1 MNANAPIS
9 FEATLK
15 ARYAAARGR
24 IFAAGIRAKANDK
37 EPSRPFSNDVPLWVE
52 HKVHFDAHVFA
63 FLAYKQKR
71 SSPLIA
77 FMIQR
82 ARHYGF
88 TFGELIAT
96 TKQRRVVYAKHM
108 VMLEAK
114 EEFPDVPLTR
124 IGEVMG
130 DLDHSTVCNG
140 IHLAEQYR
148 AGMAKIPPIP
158 MKRKRVRSK
167 LPKPFQPPYN
177 RTSEETE
184 AEVVKLWTSG
194 EQNKR
199 EISRLTG
206 VSDRSVLN
214 ILKRRGIV
222 E

>member
-1 MNANAPIS
+1 MNAPANIS
-9 FEATLK
+9 YEDRLK
-15 ARYAAARGR
+15 ARYAAARSR
-24 IFAAGIRAKANDK
+24 IYGAGKKQANDN
-37 EPSRPFSNDVPLWVE
+37 ERRPFSNDVPMWLD
-52 HKVHFDAHVFA
+52 HKIHFDAHIFA
-63 FLAYKQKR
+63 FLAHKAKR
-71 SSPLIA
+71 STPLIA

-88 TFGELIAT
+88 TFGELIEA
-96 TKQRRVVYAKHM
+96 TKQRHVVYAKHM
-108 VMLEAK
+108 VMPEAK
-114 EEFPDVPLTR
+114 EEFPDVALTR

-130 DLDHSTVCNG
+130 GLDHSSVCNG
-140 IHLAEQYR
+140 IHRAEQYR
-148 AGMAKIPPIP
+148 SGKAQIPPPI
-158 MKRKRVRSK
+158 KRKRIRSK

-184 AEVVKLWTSG
+184 AEVVRLWTSG

-222 E
+222 T